1 MEEAAR
7 LMEEAARLFDAAE
20 LRQTLIE
27 IQARDEQTVDVTSI
41 DTVREARFS
50 DDATAQAL
58 ATVSSFQQFIVE
70 HRDQIAALEI
80 IYGQPYRQRRL
91 HAQQL
96 AELAEQLRLPPH
108 AWTTESLWRAYAQLE
123 RDRVRGVRAPRV
135 LTDLVSLVRHAVQLD
150 DELAPYPEQVQRR
163 YAGWLAAQEQSGR
176 TFSAEQRWWLDRI
189 AEHIGVN
196 LEVAPEDLDYG
207 EFFNRGGRLGA
218 RRALGTD
225 WLALVG
231 EINEAL
237 VV

>member
-1 MEEAAR
+1 
-7 LMEEAARLFDAAE
+7 
-20 LRQTLIE
+20 TLLE
-27 IQARDEQTVDVTSI
+27 IQARAEQTVDVISLDQI
-41 DTVREARFS
+41 REARFS

-58 ATVSSFQQFIVE
+58 ATVNSFQQFILE

-80 IYGQPYRQRRL
+80 IYGQPYGQRRL
-91 HAQQL
+91 HAGQL

-108 AWTTESLWRAYAQLE
+108 VWTTESLWRAYAQLE
-123 RDRVRGVRAPRV
+123 RDRVRGVRTPRV

-163 YAGWLAAQEQSGR
+163 YGEWLAAQQQAGR
-176 TFSAEQRWWLDRI
+176 TFTPEQLWWLDRI

-218 RRALGTD
+218 ARELGAE
-225 WLALVG
+225 WLALVNAM
-231 EINEAL
+231 NEAL
-237 VV
+237 AAVGITQ